1 MNGNPL
7 FPFERNRYY
16 SGKMLTSA
24 DFAAEQEYGNDKR
37 RFLNNLMFGS
47 GVVCGCNVYSLDDL
61 SVFVESGLA
70 IDRMGRE
77 IVIDTSVVKKLSA
90 IPGFGEID
98 SNRLTLCLKY
108 KEEQVHPVYSINR
121 TGSDSEYEYN
131 RIQEGYELV
140 LKDTEETKNFFEME
154 SEFLMRDVIYQDA
167 DYEIQ
172 LVMPATVCRNRYVK
186 IQLKAQKV
194 SSADVAF
201 SFEGKLQTP
210 SFVTTEGEH
219 ELQIALPNMRLMEGE
234 VVSQEY
240 WMFVQET
247 MANETSLIL
256 KKGSVKVRNE
266 EKAMESDFSMKILI
280 SDINPRDLVNREI
293 GKVSL
298 EMQNMGSMHDY
309 ICLADISLLRTE
321 GAYII
326 ENIEEKTVKK
336 YIETPARSTVRSEF
350 LDFFKGTERLRD
362 VSKEETPLDMIR
374 KSNSYSGSKMQIAT
388 GNIEIPIGGK
398 AKPGE
403 VFYSGEVMHGLGSG
417 TVYVEIGQEFMDE
430 DRVSG
435 ANTKSTVYGNS
446 KLFAQSGTNIPKT
459 EKAVK
464 VLNDKGSFIAAVSFM
479 EETDCLM
486 LSYRWVAVKFANND
500 ILDIEE
506 KVDKQWIEA
515 ETPTVVLGTRESY
528 YFGVKFHEMDKCS
541 ISYQVTEEDGGEISV
556 DGVYTAP
563 NKEGVFE
570 IMITCME
577 HPQICTYA
585 YAIVKKK

>member
-47 GVVCGCNVYSLDDL
+47 GIVCGCNVYSLDDL
-61 SVFVESGLA
+61 SVFIESGLA

-90 IPGFGEID
+90 ISGFEEIE
-98 SNRLTLCLKY
+98 SNKLTLCLGY
-108 KEEQVHPVYSINR
+108 KEKQVHPVYSVNR
-121 TGSDSEYEYN
+121 SGSESEYEYN
-131 RIQEGYELV
+131 RIQEGYELF
-140 LKDTEETKNFFEME
+140 LKDTEETRNFFEME
-154 SEFLMRDVIYQDA
+154 SEFLTRDVIYQDG

-186 IQLKAQKV
+186 IQLKAKKT

-201 SFEGKLQTP
+201 SFEGRLQTP
-210 SFVTTEGEH
+210 SFLTLEGSH
-219 ELQIALPNMRLMEGE
+219 ELCIALPNMRLMEGE
-234 VVSQEY
+234 NISQEY
-240 WMFVQET
+240 WVFVQET
-247 MANETSLIL
+247 TATETSLIL
-256 KKGSVKVRNE
+256 KKGTVRVRNE
-266 EKAMESDFSMKILI
+266 EKQMDSDFSMKVLV
-280 SDINPRDLVNREI
+280 SDVNPRELVNREI
-293 GKVSL
+293 GKISL
-298 EMQNMGSMHDY
+298 EMQNMGIVQDY

-326 ENIEEKTVKK
+326 ENIEEKKVKK
-336 YIETPARSTVRSEF
+336 YIEAPSQNTIRSEY
-350 LDFFKGTERLRD
+350 LDFFRGTERLG
-362 VSKEETPLDMIR
+362 VALKEDSVMDGFIKGTSFKDSR
-374 KSNSYSGSKMQIAT
+374 MQIAT
-388 GNIEIPIGGK
+388 GTIEIPIGGR

-403 VFYSGEVMHGLGSG
+403 VFYSGEVMHGLGAG

-430 DRVSG
+430 DRVKG
-435 ANTKSTVYGNS
+435 ANTKSTIYGNS
-446 KLFAQSGTNIPKT
+446 RLFTQAGQNIPKT

-464 VLNDKGSFIAAVSFM
+464 VLNDKGSFVAAISFT

-500 ILDIEE
+500 TLEIEE
-506 KVDKQWIEA
+506 NVEKQWIEA

-541 ISYQVTEEDGGEISV
+541 ISYQVTEEDGGEISM

>member
-47 GVVCGCNVYSLDDL
+47 GIVCGCNVYSLDDL
-61 SVFVESGLA
+61 SVFIESGLA

-90 IPGFGEID
+90 IPGFEEID
-98 SNRLTLCLKY
+98 SNRLTLCLGY
-108 KEEQVHPVYSINR
+108 KEKQVHPVYSVSR
-121 TGSDSEYEYN
+121 SDSEYEYN
-131 RIQEGYELV
+131 RIQEGYELF
-140 LKDTEETKNFFEME
+140 LKDTEETKNVFEME
-154 SEFLMRDVIYQDA
+154 SEFLTRGVIYQDG

-172 LVMPATVCRNRYVK
+172 LIMPATVCRNRYVK
-186 IQLKAQKV
+186 IQLKAKKT

-201 SFEGKLQTP
+201 SFEGRLQTP
-210 SFVTTEGEH
+210 SFLTSEGSH
-219 ELQIALPNMRLMEGE
+219 ELCIALPNMRLMEGE
-234 VVSQEY
+234 TISQEY
-240 WMFVQET
+240 WVFVQET
-247 MANETSLIL
+247 TATETSLIL
-256 KKGSVKVRNE
+256 KKGTVRVRNE
-266 EKAMESDFSMKILI
+266 EKQMDSDFSMKVLV
-280 SDINPRDLVNREI
+280 SDVNPRELVNREI

-298 EMQNMGSMHDY
+298 EMQNMGIVQDY

-326 ENIEEKTVKK
+326 ENIEEKKVKK
-336 YIETPARSTVRSEF
+336 YIEAPSQNTIRSEY
-350 LDFFKGTERLRD
+350 LDFFRGTERLG
-362 VSKEETPLDMIR
+362 VALKEDSVMDGFMKGNLFTDSR
-374 KSNSYSGSKMQIAT
+374 MQIAT
-388 GNIEIPIGGK
+388 GTIEIPIGGR

-403 VFYSGEVMHGLGSG
+403 VFYSGEVMHGLGAG

-430 DRVSG
+430 DRVKG
-435 ANTKSTVYGNS
+435 ANTKSTIYGNS
-446 KLFAQSGTNIPKT
+446 RLFTQAGQNIPKT

-464 VLNDKGSFIAAVSFM
+464 VLNDKGSFVAAISFT

-500 ILDIEE
+500 TLEIEE
-506 KVDKQWIEA
+506 NVEKQWIEA

-541 ISYQVTEEDGGEISV
+541 ISYQVTEEDGGEISM